1 MVSTALL
8 LASALSAASLIGST
22 LAATTE
28 QWKSRSVYQV
38 MTDRFARTD
47 GSLTYPCNTTEGLYC
62 GGTWRGTIDML
73 DYIQGMNFD
82 AVMIS
87 PIMENIAGRVSYG
100 EAYHG
105 YWPLD
110 LYNLNSHFGTKQD
123 LLDLSDALHERGMYL
138 LVDMVINNMAYITNG
153 SNPATTIDYS
163 VFTPF
168 NNSDY
173 FHKYCLITDWNNY
186 TDAQTCQTGD
196 DIVALPHLFTAHDD
210 VQTLLEDWSKDIVAT
225 YGIDG
230 LRIDAAK
237 SVYPDFLPIYVDAV
251 GGFMTGEVMDS
262 RASIVCDY
270 QTNYLPSL
278 PNYPLYYS
286 IITAFTEG
294 NISVLLEEINEIKKL
309 CPDPA
314 AMAVF
319 TENQDIIRFASADDD
334 MAIAKNAVAF
344 TILFDGVSMIYQGQ
358 EQHLK
363 GSSTPTNR
371 EALWLAGYNTTSEL
385 YLLLKNL
392 NAIRKHAYNLDN
404 TYADQQSIN
413 IYQGGS
419 ELAFWKGTYGRQVI
433 MVVNNQGVTGGAY
446 DLILPQSY
454 GAGAAVTEVLTCE
467 NYTVNDLSQ
476 LIVKMDAGL
485 PRVFFPTA
493 YMEGSGI
500 CGYNY
505 SNVTYSELKLKN
517 AGDSSSSSSLG
528 ATSTVAPSLLVSFL
542 LSLMVGAFVGTA

>member
-1 MVSTALL
+1 MVSSSLFARWAA
-8 LASALSAASLIGST
+8 LASLVGPS

-28 QWKSRSVYQV
+28 EWKHRSVYQV
-38 MTDRFARTD
+38 MTDRFSRTD

-62 GGTWRGTIDML
+62 GGTWQGLINKL

-87 PIMENIAGRVSYG
+87 PVMENIPGRVSYG

-110 LYNLNSHFGTKQD
+110 LYNLNSHFGTHED
-123 LLDLSDALHERGMYL
+123 LLDLSAALHNRSMYL
-138 LVDMVINNMAYITNG
+138 LVDMVINNMAYMTYGND
-153 SNPATTIDYS
+153 PATTINYT

-168 NNSDY
+168 NSSTY
-173 FHKYCLITDWNNY
+173 FHSYCIITNWNNY
-186 TDAQTCQTGD
+186 TDAQLCQTGD
-196 DIVALPHLFTAHDD
+196 DEVALPDLFTEHEV
-210 VQTLLEDWSKDIVAT
+210 VQDLLESWSKDLVET
-225 YGIDG
+225 YSIDG

-237 SVYPDFLPIYVDAV
+237 SVTPSFLPKYVDAV
-251 GGFMTGEVMDS
+251 GGWMTGEVMDS

-270 QTNYLPSL
+270 QNNYLPSL

-286 IITAFTEG
+286 MLTAFISN
-294 NISVLLEEINEIKKL
+294 NISALLAETQEIKNL
-309 CPDPA
+309 CDDPT

-319 TENQDIIRFASADDD
+319 SEDQDIARFASLDDD
-334 MAIAKNAVAF
+334 MALAKNVITF
-344 TILFDGVSMIYQGQ
+344 VILFDGVSMIYQGQ

-363 GSSTPTNR
+363 GDGVPSNR
-371 EALWLAGYNTTSEL
+371 EAMWLAGYNETSEL
-385 YLLLKNL
+385 YLLIKSL

-404 TYADQQSIN
+404 TYSDQQSIN
-413 IYQGGS
+413 IYEGSS

-433 MVVNNQGVTGGAY
+433 MVINNQGSTGGAY
-446 DLILPQSY
+446 SLTLPMTY
-454 GAGAAVTEVLTCE
+454 GAGTAVTEVLTCG
-467 NYTVNDLSQ
+467 NYTVNDNSE
-476 LIVKMDAGL
+476 LIVEMDAGL

-505 SNVTYSELKLKN
+505 SNVSYADLKLKN
-517 AGDSSSSSSLG
+517 AGESTSLG
-528 ATSTVAPSLLVSFL
+528 VQSSTVPSVLLSLL
-542 LSLMVGAFVGTA
+542 LSLMVGLFVGSL